1 MNDKLPKGAMARTVA
16 GNTFRYLFFG
26 AARNWFRN
34 IGSIAPALGSMTL
47 LLLMAGIAG
56 LTGFAINNLERV
68 ESGQASLLHVYI
80 RDGAPSADVNSLWDR
95 LAADPRIAAVDYVTT
110 GQALERA
117 QRMPGLPQLADAS
130 QSNPFPASL
139 DVQVKNIDDVA
150 AIAAYVRTDT
160 AVDPVYPTSYDKG
173 AYQRIQAVIFGV
185 AVAGLAFLAV
195 LGFVAVTVTI
205 NSVRA
210 AIHSRRDEVTI
221 MQLVGAPRWMV
232 RGPFVV
238 EGAITGALS
247 VRQFGARQAQREG
260 ARLALGGEHPG
271 GQPRQPHFLIERR
284 RQLGPVEIDS
294 AAAGAAFEL
303 LGVPAA
309 AARYRL
315 PRNAVVRIAPF
326 IRAQAAELGVGGAC
340 RALRIDAQTAGRQG
354 RSGAFGRRIDACRQ
368 RKVAR
373 KRYPAQR
380 LQPASRCGDGQHD
393 RTGCVRG

>member
-1 MNDKLPKGAMARTVA
+1 MARVVLA
-16 GNTFRYLFFG
+16 NTFRYLFFG

-34 IGSIAPALGSMTL
+34 MGSIAPALGSMTL
-47 LLLMAGIAG
+47 LLLMAGVAG
-56 LTGFAINNLERV
+56 LSGFAINNLEKI

-95 LAADPRIAAVDYVTT
+95 LAADPRVAGVNYVTT

-139 DVQVKNIDDVA
+139 DVQVKSIDDVG
-150 AIAAYVRTDT
+150 AIAAFVRTDT

-173 AYQRIQAVIFGV
+173 AYQRIQAVIFGI
-185 AVAGLAFLAV
+185 AVAGFAFLAV

-238 EGAITGALS
+238 EGAITGALAGSAAWLSTFGLTIAGISAGADTFTRFAPGVTFSVAAIAAVIVLATGIGLGSGSSLVS
-247 VRQFGARQAQREG
+247 VRRHLE
-260 ARLALGGEHPG
+260 
-271 GQPRQPHFLIERR
+271 
-284 RQLGPVEIDS
+284 S
-294 AAAGAAFEL
+294 
-303 LGVPAA
+303 
-309 AARYRL
+309 
-315 PRNAVVRIAPF
+315 
-326 IRAQAAELGVGGAC
+326 
-340 RALRIDAQTAGRQG
+340 
-354 RSGAFGRRIDACRQ
+354 
-368 RKVAR
+368 
-373 KRYPAQR
+373 
-380 LQPASRCGDGQHD
+380 
-393 RTGCVRG
+393 

>member
-1 MNDKLPKGAMARTVA
+1 VRHTQPVGRSGMARVVLA
-16 GNTFRYLFFG
+16 NTFRYLFFG

-34 IGSIAPALGSMTL
+34 MGSIAPALGSMTL
-47 LLLMAGIAG
+47 LLLMAGVAG
-56 LTGFAINNLERV
+56 LSGFAINNLEKI

-95 LAADPRIAAVDYVTT
+95 LAADPRVAGVNYVTT

-139 DVQVKNIDDVA
+139 DVQVKSIDDVG
-150 AIAAYVRTDT
+150 AIAAFVRTDT

-173 AYQRIQAVIFGV
+173 AYQRIQAVIFGI
-185 AVAGLAFLAV
+185 AVAGFAFLAV

-238 EGAITGALS
+238 EGAITGALAGSAAGLSTFGLTIAGISAGADTFTRFAPGVTFSVAAIAAVIVLATGIGLGSGSSLVS
-247 VRQFGARQAQREG
+247 VRRHLE
-260 ARLALGGEHPG
+260 
-271 GQPRQPHFLIERR
+271 
-284 RQLGPVEIDS
+284 S
-294 AAAGAAFEL
+294 
-303 LGVPAA
+303 
-309 AARYRL
+309 
-315 PRNAVVRIAPF
+315 
-326 IRAQAAELGVGGAC
+326 
-340 RALRIDAQTAGRQG
+340 
-354 RSGAFGRRIDACRQ
+354 
-368 RKVAR
+368 
-373 KRYPAQR
+373 
-380 LQPASRCGDGQHD
+380 
-393 RTGCVRG
+393 